1 MKMINQ
7 KILKVLLKV
16 ENIKEKRKIKIK
28 GKKEKRL

>member
-1 MKMINQ
+1 MINQ

-16 ENIKEKRKIKIK
+16 ENVKEKRKTKIQ

>member
-1 MKMINQ
+1 MINQ

>member
-1 MKMINQ
+1 MINQ

-16 ENIKEKRKIKIK
+16 ENVKEKRKIKIK

>member
-1 MKMINQ
+1 MINQ

-16 ENIKEKRKIKIK
+16 ENVKEKRKTIIK